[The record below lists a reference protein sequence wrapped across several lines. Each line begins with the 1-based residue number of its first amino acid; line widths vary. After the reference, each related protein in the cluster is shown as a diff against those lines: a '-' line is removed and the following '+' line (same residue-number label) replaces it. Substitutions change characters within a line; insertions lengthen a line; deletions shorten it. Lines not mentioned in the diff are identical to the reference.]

1 MKQHNSPSS
10 APSAPARSVSASPA
24 ATQPDSI
31 RHTQH
36 SSAESPHT
44 EILADRFQRSRVA
57 LVLTFVM
64 WPLAIMTFIH
74 KTFLY
79 PYNDHPTDDFTT
91 VISALR
97 RFREHVPVYSEDYST
112 VDPHYL
118 YSPGG
123 TLLLSPLAYLPENLG
138 RPAYIVLNAVAVV
151 LAVAVLTKLFK
162 YSLRGP
168 VVPAATFIIFSTE
181 AVQNTLLFSNI
192 NGILLLAEALFLY
205 LLLHRRNILAGLVI
219 GLAIVVKPQ
228 FAPLLFLPLV
238 RRQLSTIT
246 VGIAVP
252 VVLNLAA
259 IPLMVSPGDYLD
271 KLVPYLGQVRD
282 YANSSISGILTYFG
296 FSDASILFW
305 RTVAAL
311 CVAISVLLL
320 LRWRDRD
327 EIMWATTTSGVVLT
341 GVFLISSLG
350 QMYYSM
356 LLLPMF
362 FTVLRARS
370 VMHSPIAWLGVY
382 FCMSLDEWMS
392 DRWVWPGRV
401 FEFSR
406 GTIGWSLL
414 LVSIVTTVV
423 VWTMMERRLGHHIL
437 GDLHENG
444 WWPKKV
450 SAWGR
455 RNNKMARTL
464 QQEDNPTSPNRE
476 GH

>member
-1 MKQHNSPSS
+1 MKQHNSPASAHSLSTAGSISS
-10 APSAPARSVSASPA
+10 
-24 ATQPDSI
+24 TQPGQQS
-31 RHTQH
+31 RTPMRK
-36 SSAESPHT
+36 SA
-44 EILADRFQRSRVA
+44 LAGPRAA
-57 LVLTFVM
+57 LVLAFIM
-64 WPLAIMTFIH
+64 WPLAAMTFIH
-74 KTFLY
+74 KTLLN

-97 RFREHVPVYSEDYST
+97 RFRAHVPVYSEDYST

-123 TLLLSPLAYLPENLG
+123 TLLLSPLAFVPEHFG
-138 RPAYIVLNAVAVV
+138 RPTYIVLNAIAVV
-151 LAVAVLTKLFK
+151 VAIAVLTKLFNF
-162 YSLRGP
+162 SMRGP
-168 VVPAATFIIFSTE
+168 LIPTATFIIFSTE
-181 AVQNTLLFSNI
+181 SVKNTLLFSNI
-192 NGILLLAEALFLY
+192 NGILLLAEALFLF
-205 LLLHRRNILAGLVI
+205 LLLRHRNILAGVVI

-238 RRQLSTIT
+238 RRQLSTIL
-246 VGIAVP
+246 VGLGVPIA
-252 VVLNLAA
+252 LNVAA

-282 YANSSISGILTYFG
+282 YANSSISGIMTYFG
-296 FSDASILFW
+296 FSDITILLW
-305 RTVAAL
+305 RLVAATAVVITIL
-311 CVAISVLLL
+311 VL

-327 EIMWATTTSGVVLT
+327 ELMWTTTTAGVLLL

-401 FEFSR
+401 FEYSR
-406 GTIGWSLL
+406 GTIGWGLL

-423 VWTMMERRLGHHIL
+423 VWAALERKQGRHVL
-437 GDLHENG
+437 GDIHENG
-444 WWPKKV
+444 WWPKT
-450 SAWGR
+450 SAVAAASQR
-455 RNNKMARTL
+455 
-464 QQEDNPTSPNRE
+464 
-476 GH
+476 